1 MVLLELSIVPMGTGE
16 GVSQHVARCVDLI
29 DRSGLD
35 YELHSMGTI
44 IEGELPEVLALMQ
57 QCIELMSQCSDRVTC
72 SAKLDY
78 RKDRS
83 GRLKE
88 KIERVESHLGREVK
102 KATA

>member
-29 DRSGLD
+29 DQSGLD

-44 IEGELPEVLALMQ
+44 VEGELPAVLALMQ
-57 QCIELMSQCSDRVTC
+57 QCIELMSAVSDRVTC

-78 RKDRS
+78 RKGRS
-83 GRLKE
+83 GRLRE
-88 KIERVESHLGREVK
+88 KIETVESHLGRSVK
-102 KATA
+102 KAT